1 MFRIRLV
8 LDRQP
13 DVWVFRVGR
22 GFRLVSLATAAGLIW
37 AGALLESFTA
47 SAVLAALALLGS
59 LYEETARFDRARGRV
74 EFRWGL
80 VFLHR
85 TRSFAVD
92 QVAEVRTVGFGAARF
107 SGLEV
112 GLRDGTVLTIEN
124 ERGKTGSE
132 RLRGWGAELAQWL
145 GVPLVMSAG

>member
-1 MFRIRLV
+1 LFRIRLI
-8 LDRQP
+8 LDRQA

-22 GFRLVSLATAAGLIW
+22 GFRLVSFGTAVGLLW
-37 AGALLESFTA
+37 AGALLESLAF
-47 SAVLAALALLGS
+47 SAVLAAFALLGS
-59 LYEETARFDRARGRV
+59 LYEETARFDRTRDTV

-85 TRSFAVD
+85 TRAFAFD

-107 SGLEV
+107 AGLEV

-124 ERGKTGSE
+124 DRGKAGTE
-132 RLRGWGAELAQWL
+132 RLTAWGADLAQWL
-145 GVPLVMSAG
+145 GVPLVTSVG